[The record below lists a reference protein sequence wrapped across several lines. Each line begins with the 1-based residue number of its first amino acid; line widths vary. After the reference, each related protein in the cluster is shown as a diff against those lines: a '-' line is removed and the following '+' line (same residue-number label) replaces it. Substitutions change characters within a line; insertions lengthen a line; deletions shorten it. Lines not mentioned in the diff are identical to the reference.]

1 MSYNYK
7 NYEKI
12 ISILLAILFLGVIL
26 YFDFFSLKVEEGFI
40 NASDKNASYKDD
52 SSNPSFT
59 PWPKDLVK
67 RFNVYQATVG
77 ENNYQYNMRI
87 LEQQASAA
95 EAEEL
100 LATNRWPW
108 SDKVK
113 QQYMDAVSHSPL
125 IKIDSGE
132 ALDSAMK
139 IYNENAIKQVL
150 AYNTKEGKFLLYG
163 IKTGPNDFDTIKCS
177 GDLGNSVLQKNVFNS
192 YNLWNGYKNTET
204 TTIKN
209 EDIPS
214 QVSGFSFVNGPCNP
228 CVAINEYPDH
238 SCPFKINV
246 NDGSGSKTSSIWSDL
261 WHL

>member
-12 ISILLAILFLGVIL
+12 IIILLAILFLGLIL
-26 YFDFFSLKVEEGFI
+26 YFDFFLLKEGFTS
-40 NASDKNASYKDD
+40 NKNI
-52 SSNPSFT
+52 SSSFI

-67 RFNVYQATVG
+67 RFKIYQATVG
-77 ENNYQYNMRI
+77 EKNYKYNMLI
-87 LEQQASAA
+87 LQQQASAA
-95 EAEEL
+95 QAEEL
-100 LATNRWPW
+100 LTTGHWPW

-113 QQYMDAVSHSPL
+113 QQYMDAISHSPL

-132 ALDSAMK
+132 ALNSAMK

-177 GDLGNSVLQKNVFNS
+177 GDLTNSVLQKNVFNS

-209 EDIPS
+209 QDIPS
-214 QVSGFSFVNGPCNP
+214 EVSGFSFVNGPCNP
-228 CVAINEYPDH
+228 CVAINEYSDY
-238 SCPFKINV
+238 SCPFRINI
-246 NDGSGSKTSSIWSDL
+246 NDGTANKTSSIWSDL
-261 WHL
+261 WQV

>member
-7 NYEKI
+7 KYEKI
-12 ISILLAILFLGVIL
+12 IIISLAILFTSLLGLIL
-26 YFDFFSLKVEEGFI
+26 YFDFFSLKEGFT
-40 NASDKNASYKDD
+40 
-52 SSNPSFT
+52 SSSSFV
-59 PWPKDLVK
+59 PWTDDLVK
-67 RFNVYQATVG
+67 RFKIYQATVG
-77 ENNYQYNMRI
+77 ENNYQYNM
-87 LEQQASAA
+87 LVLQQQASSA
-95 EAEEL
+95 EAKEL
-100 LATNRWPW
+100 LATGHWPW

-113 QQYMDAVSHSPL
+113 QQYTDAISHSPM

-132 ALDSAMK
+132 ALNSATK

-150 AYNTKEGKFLLYG
+150 SYNTKEGKFLLYG

-177 GDLGNSVLQKNVFNS
+177 GDLSNSVLQKNVFNS

-228 CVAINEYPDH
+228 CVAINEYPDY
-238 SCPFKINV
+238 SCPFRINL
-246 NDGSGSKTSSIWSDL
+246 NDGTGNSSSSIWSDL
-261 WHL
+261 WQI